1 MEVPNNLIGEN
12 NQNTNEAMNEQS
24 SDNSM
29 AETACDSAND
39 IKLKV
44 PLPVILFLGTIIIV
58 SVISLIKFPG
68 ILKDYRTFKT
78 AKERVEYGETS
89 QVLNDLHIL
98 TEKYPESLPI
108 IIRTI
113 EQSLE
118 NGYYEYAA
126 YVHDTY
132 MVGKKLTNAEY
143 QWVETYTS
151 WLDKYF
157 YTTDQVNAIINQA
170 LDYSDEETIRQEI
183 IYNLIG
189 LLFDENINHAVVN
202 YFLGLYE
209 YNTEYAINYF
219 MDCYRDDP
227 ECYDVRVQ
235 LGNRYRRAGDYE
247 NALLYIY
254 EALAKDKRDA
264 GALRALSIIHM
275 LKGDFAEGLKAAQEA
290 YNYNPDG
297 NYIRET
303 YMIALN
309 FNGNNKEA
317 EAIKN
322 EIIELNG
329 QLDLDTLSLLN
340 GDLTLEEY
348 YLDWEVYAW

>member
-189 LLFDENINHAVVN
+189 LILI
-202 YFLGLYE
+202 
-209 YNTEYAINYF
+209 
-219 MDCYRDDP
+219 MR
-227 ECYDVRVQ
+227 
-235 LGNRYRRAGDYE
+235 
-247 NALLYIY
+247 
-254 EALAKDKRDA
+254 
-264 GALRALSIIHM
+264 LSIIFWDYMSIIRNMQLIILWIATEMIQNAMMFVYSWVTDTGEPAIMRM
-275 LKGDFAEGLKAAQEA
+275 LYYIYMRPWQKIKGTQGL
-290 YNYNPDG
+290 
-297 NYIRET
+297 
-303 YMIALN
+303 
-309 FNGNNKEA
+309 
-317 EAIKN
+317 
-322 EIIELNG
+322 
-329 QLDLDTLSLLN
+329 
-340 GDLTLEEY
+340 
-348 YLDWEVYAW
+348 